1 MLFYLIDV
9 RNQHDDVF
17 MFMVIPAEQT
27 KEVN

>member
-1 MLFYLIDV
+1 MLCYLIDL
-9 RNQHDDVF
+9 RNTRNNVF